1 MHIEPFELERFFDR
15 FEHDADIML
24 AESGIEPRD
33 TAEFDTDPNELG
45 YVIPTGG
52 DSAFRETVAARY
64 DRAPDEVLFTCG
76 AQEANFATF
85 AALMGEHAVTV
96 TPTYQSLHAVPN
108 AFGEVTTVDLQ
119 PPEWELDVD
128 AVQEALRPETAVLV
142 INNPN
147 NPTGRYLPRE
157 TVETLY
163 DIAADN
169 GTYLLCDEVYR
180 LLAEEPL
187 PPVAS
192 MGEFGISTSSVT
204 KSHGLAGCRFG
215 WVAGPREVVE
225 AAANWKDYT
234 TISPSTFGQ
243 HVARQALARET
254 ELLAENRAQAAEH
267 RERVGEFLADHGL
280 DWHEPTGVNGFP
292 TVPDGFASGRS
303 FCEAFVREESVV
315 LAPGD
320 AFGVPD
326 RFRIGFGLA
335 TEELVEGLDRLD
347 AFLARHG

>member
-24 AESGIEPRD
+24 AESGIEPRS
-33 TAEFDTDPNELG
+33 TAEFDTDPEELG

-52 DSAFRETVAARY
+52 DPAFREQVAARY
-64 DRAPDEVLFTCG
+64 GRAGDELLFTCG
-76 AQEANFATF
+76 AQEANFTTL
-85 AALMGEHAVTV
+85 AAVMGEHAVTV
-96 TPTYQSLHAVPN
+96 TPTYQSLAAVPD
-108 AFGEVTTVDLQ
+108 AFGEVTTVDLE
-119 PPEWELDVD
+119 PPTWTLDTD
-128 AVQEALRPETAVLV
+128 RVQEALRPDTAVLV
-142 INNPN
+142 VNNPN
-147 NPTGRYLPRE
+147 NPTGRYHDEATMRE
-157 TVETLY
+157 LY
-163 DIAADN
+163 EIAADN

-180 LLAEEPL
+180 LLADDPL

-192 MGEFGISTSSVT
+192 FGEYGISTSSVT

-215 WVAGPREVVE
+215 WVAGPAEVVS

-243 HVARQALARET
+243 HLAKQALARED
-254 ELLAENRAQAAEH
+254 EILAENRTQAREH
-267 RERVGEFLADHGL
+267 RERVDEFLAEHGL
-280 DWHEPTGVNGFP
+280 SWREPTGVNGFP
-292 TVPDGFASGRS
+292 TVPDGFASGQS
-303 FCEAFVREESVV
+303 FCEALVREESVL

-335 TEELVEGLDRLD
+335 TAELETGLDRLG
-347 AFLARHG
+347 AFLTRHA